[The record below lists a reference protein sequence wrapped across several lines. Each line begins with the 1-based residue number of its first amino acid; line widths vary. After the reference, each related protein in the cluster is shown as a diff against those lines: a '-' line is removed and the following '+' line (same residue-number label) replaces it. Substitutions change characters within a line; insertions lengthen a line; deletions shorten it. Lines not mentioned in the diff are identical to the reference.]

1 MIGIYSAFFP
11 LFAYA
16 LFGSSRQLIT
26 GPDAAT
32 CILVAA
38 TRGPLAD
45 GDPRRYASLLLGQT
59 VMTGVLFVFAGVIKL
74 GFFANFLSQPI
85 LTGYLNGIALL
96 IIVQQ
101 LSKLFGYESTEGIFY
116 GKILEFVERVG
127 QSHWPTAVLGAAAL
141 VVLMLVI
148 RFLPR
153 LPAAFVVVGLSIVL
167 VKSLGL
173 DQQGVS
179 VLGDVP
185 GSLPS
190 IVLPSFHASV
200 FNDLFGAAAGI
211 MLVSFTNRLLT
222 AKSFARRNG
231 YEVNANQELIG
242 FGACNLISGLTL
254 GFPVTGADS
263 RTAVNNA
270 MGGMTQV
277 TGMVAGRAMLLVLL
291 FAHSP
296 LAYVPTSELATVIL
310 VSAIGLFDLA
320 DLRLLC
326 RMSYQEFLMLVA
338 TRWACCQVFCWRS
351 HCR

>member
-1 MIGIYSAFFP
+1 M
-11 LFAYA
+11 
-16 LFGSSRQLIT
+16 
-26 GPDAAT
+26 
-32 CILVAA
+32 AA

-242 FGACNLISGLTL
+242 FGACNLISGLTQ